1 MKGKLLSLLLPLALL
16 AGCAAPAGAY
26 RLPAE
31 VTDLS
36 QPVEEGTP
44 APPEADGAADAAI
57 GNLGAQLL
65 RAVREPGVSTLLS
78 PLSVALALSMTANG
92 AAGDTLAEFEALLGA
107 DVDTVNA
114 NAASLLAEYEH
125 LGGSTVSNLAD
136 SLWLDDSLEAN
147 ELFLSRCTAFYDAG
161 LYQADLATEQTR
173 RAVNG
178 WVEENTGGMIP
189 EILTEVPAE
198 DAALLLA
205 NALYLK
211 NTWEH
216 EFDPVNTREDS
227 FYAAD
232 GTGTV
237 TDFLSNGIRQEQYFR
252 TEDAAGVVLPYDD
265 GRLAFAAVLPDGDL
279 DAWLESLDGGT
290 FPALIG
296 AAEDARL
303 LLRMP
308 KFEAEW
314 GGELADALAALG
326 LAAAFD
332 PTRADFSGLGTT
344 ESGDPLFLS
353 SVAHRARI
361 EVNEEGTEAAA
372 STVVVAPAGAES
384 MMADY
389 EELILDRP
397 FCYAIVD
404 LERGVPLFLGTF
416 ERPQPAGG

>member
-16 AGCAAPAGAY
+16 AGCAAPLGAG
-26 RLPAE
+26 

-36 QPVEEGTP
+36 RQFALGTP

-65 RAVREPGVSTLLS
+65 RAVREPGVNTLLS
-78 PLSVALALSMTANG
+78 PLSISLALSMTANG

-114 NAASLLAEYEH
+114 NAASLLAEYRD

-147 ELFLSRCTAFYDAG
+147 ELFLSRCTAFYGAG

-198 DAALLLA
+198 DAALLLV

-216 EFDPVNTREDS
+216 EFDPNSTREDS

-290 FPALIG
+290 FPALLKS
-296 AAEDARL
+296 AEDTRL

-314 GGELADALAALG
+314 GGELAGALAALG
-326 LAAAFD
+326 LDAAFD

-344 ESGDPLFLS
+344 ESGPLFID
-353 SVAHRARI
+353 SVLHRAKI
-361 EVNEEGTEAAA
+361 QVDEEGTEAAA
-372 STVVVAPAGAES
+372 STVVMAPAGAPEPV
-384 MMADY
+384 DY

>member
-36 QPVEEGTP
+36 QPVEAGTP

-78 PLSVALALSMTANG
+78 PLSISLALSMTANG

-114 NAASLLAEYEH
+114 NAASLLAEYRD

-198 DAALLLA
+198 DAALLLV

-216 EFDPVNTREDS
+216 EFDPNSTREDS

-237 TDFLSNGIRQEQYFR
+237 TVFLSNGIRQEQYFR

-279 DAWLESLDGGT
+279 DAWLENLDGGT
-290 FPALIG
+290 FPALLKS
-296 AAEDARL
+296 AEDTRL

-314 GGELADALAALG
+314 GGELAALG
-326 LAAAFD
+326 LDAAFD
-332 PTRADFSGLGTT
+332 PARADLSGLGTT
-344 ESGDPLFLS
+344 ESGPLFID
-353 SVAHRARI
+353 SVLHRAKI
-361 EVNEEGTEAAA
+361 QVDEEGTEAAA
-372 STVVVAPAGAES
+372 STVVMAPAGAP
-384 MMADY
+384 APVDY

-416 ERPQPAGG
+416 ERP

>member
-16 AGCAAPAGAY
+16 AGCAAPLGAG
-26 RLPAE
+26 

-36 QPVEEGTP
+36 RQFALGTS

-65 RAVREPGVSTLLS
+65 RAVREPGVNTLLS
-78 PLSVALALSMTANG
+78 PLSISLALSMTANG

-114 NAASLLAEYEH
+114 NAASLLAEYRD

-198 DAALLLA
+198 DAALLLV

-211 NTWEH
+211 NTWAD
-216 EFDPVNTREDS
+216 EFDPNSTREDS

-296 AAEDARL
+296 AAEDTRL
-303 LLRMP
+303 LLRLP

-326 LAAAFD
+326 LDTAFD
-332 PTRADFSGLGTT
+332 PARADFSGLGTT
-344 ESGDPLFLS
+344 ESGPLFID
-353 SVAHRARI
+353 SVLHRAKI
-361 EVNEEGTEAAA
+361 QVDEEGTEAAA
-372 STVVVAPAGAES
+372 STVVMAPAGAP
-384 MMADY
+384 APVDY

-416 ERPQPAGG
+416 ERAQPAGG

>member
-16 AGCAAPAGAY
+16 AGCAAPLGAG
-26 RLPAE
+26 

-36 QPVEEGTP
+36 RQFALGTP

-65 RAVREPGVSTLLS
+65 RAVREPGVNTLLS
-78 PLSVALALSMTANG
+78 PLSISLALSMTANG

-114 NAASLLAEYEH
+114 NAASLLAEYRD

-147 ELFLSRCTAFYDAG
+147 ELFLSRCTAFYGAG

-173 RAVNG
+173 RAVNS

-198 DAALLLA
+198 DAALLLV

-216 EFDPVNTREDS
+216 EFDPNSTREDS

-279 DAWLESLDGGT
+279 DAWLENLDGGT

-296 AAEDARL
+296 AAEDTRL

-314 GGELADALAALG
+314 GGELAGALAALG
-326 LAAAFD
+326 LDAAFD

-344 ESGDPLFLS
+344 ESGPLFID
-353 SVAHRARI
+353 SVLHRAKI
-361 EVNEEGTEAAA
+361 QVDEEGTEAAA
-372 STVVVAPAGAES
+372 STVVMAPAGAPAP
-384 MMADY
+384 MDY

-416 ERPQPAGG
+416 ERP

>member
-1 MKGKLLSLLLPLALL
+1 MKGKLLSLFLPLALL

-36 QPVEEGTP
+36 QPVEAGTP

-57 GNLGAQLL
+57 GNLGANLL

-198 DAALLLA
+198 DAALLLV

-211 NTWEH
+211 NTWADG
-216 EFDPVNTREDS
+216 FDPNSTREDS

-279 DAWLESLDGGT
+279 DAWLESLDGDT
-290 FPALIG
+290 FPALLKS
-296 AAEDARL
+296 AEDTRL

-314 GGELADALAALG
+314 GGELTDALTALG
-326 LAAAFD
+326 LDAAFD
-332 PTRADFSGLGTT
+332 PARADLSGRGTT
-344 ESGDPLFLS
+344 ESGDPLFIS
-353 SVAHRARI
+353 SVAHQAKI

-372 STVVVAPAGAES
+372 ATVVEVRSGGPAP
-384 MMADY
+384 MDY
-389 EELILDRP
+389 EELTLDRP

-416 ERPQPAGG
+416 ERP